1 MISINATLVAA
12 QQQSAGGIAVA
23 IGGLVAIMLAIGII
37 KGKLR
42 QAERKLAKA
51 VATKAAQAISK
62 RMTPDSSGPDG
73 GV

>member
-1 MISINATLVAA
+1 MTSINATLVAA
-12 QQQSAGGIAVA
+12 QQQSAGGIPVA

-51 VATKAAQAISK
+51 GATKAAQAISK
-62 RMTPDSSGPDG
+62 RADRLEPMK
-73 GV
+73 